1 MGNARKGKKILR
13 QLLTYAVNTVSIL
26 FLLLPLVALLFGSVQ
41 TEKDLAIDVQNP
53 LPNRITFIN
62 FVRLFQGTEVEAS
75 VASYIPPNMD
85 YLGRAFFNSTFVS
98 LTVTLAILVLG
109 SLSAYSI
116 SRLREKWT
124 TAFLYVSLA
133 VRLLPVMA
141 LMVPLY
147 ITLRGFHMLNSL
159 TGIIITEVGFLVPYA
174 IWILTSFFSTLPRG
188 LEDAARIDG
197 CSRIQVLLRII
208 LPLSTPGIASCG
220 VIIFIMSWNELVIP
234 LIVSTQPQ
242 VMTIPVLLA
251 GLTGDR
257 YLFYTLMMAICLI
270 ALTPTVILA
279 LLLRKYVVRGLTAGA
294 LKG

>member
-1 MGNARKGKKILR
+1 MIKTGTKKKIFR
-13 QLLTYAVNTVSIL
+13 QLLIYTVNILSIL

-41 TEKDLAIDVQNP
+41 TERDLAIDVQNP
-53 LPNRITFIN
+53 LPNRVTLIN
-62 FVRLFQGTEVEAS
+62 FIRIFQGTKVEAS
-75 VASYIPPNMD
+75 VSSYTPPNMD
-85 YLGRAFFNSTFVS
+85 FLGRAFFNSTFVS
-98 LTVTLAILVLG
+98 LTVTLVILALG
-109 SLSAYSI
+109 SFSAYSI
-116 SRLREKWT
+116 SRLKQRWT
-124 TAFLYVSLA
+124 TAFLYISLA
-133 VRLLPVMA
+133 TRLLPVMT

-159 TGIIITEVGFLVPYA
+159 IGIIITEIGFLVPYA
-174 IWILTSFFSTLPRG
+174 IWILTSFFASLPPE

-197 CSRIQVLLRII
+197 CTRMQTFFRII

-234 LIVSTQPQ
+234 LVVSTRPE

-257 YLFYTLMMAICLI
+257 YLFYTLMMSICLI

-279 LLLRKYVVRGLTAGA
+279 LFLRKYVVRGLMAGA